1 MWYGIYQNVRDSAW
15 RCLTD
20 FQIVRL
26 PVDVLAI
33 ARAAGI
39 HVVKNSDI
47 GLLRQGESG
56 KTYCNG
62 SHWTI
67 VYDDSNPISKS
78 RYTIAHELGHIF
90 LGHSLSH
97 ARYLDSPVRAG
108 KPPTEDQSDFFA
120 RRLLCPACVLW
131 GLRLHTAQEIAQ
143 ICGVDLAVAEER
155 AQRMRVLYK
164 RNKFLTSPLEQTVF
178 EQFQPYIQ
186 QQLSANDR
194 IHNKNKTTRS
204 GGSSIP

>member
-15 RCLTD
+15 SCLAD
-20 FQIVRL
+20 FQITQL
-26 PVDVLAI
+26 PVDVLAV

-67 VYDDSNPISKS
+67 VYDDRNPISMS

-90 LGHSLSH
+90 LGHSFSY

-108 KPPTEDQSDFFA
+108 KPPSEDQSDFFA

-143 ICGVDLAVAEER
+143 ICGVELSIAEER
-155 AQRMRVLYK
+155 AQRMRTLYK
-164 RNKFLTSPLEQTVF
+164 RNKFLISPLEQKVF
-178 EQFQPYIQ
+178 EQFQGYIQ
-186 QQLSANDR
+186 QLLRANNR
-194 IHNKNKTTRS
+194 IHNK
-204 GGSSIP
+204 